1 MTVLLFSALLQYLLV
16 HALRKEQLDQLLGS
30 ISISFLEA
38 LASLQ
43 VLGVAQNTEGEN
55 VQNLFSLYIGQPH
68 EGKSM
73 HANGCEGKSLT
84 PMALRCHREPQTS
97 N

>member
-1 MTVLLFSALLQYLLV
+1 MTVLLISALLQYLLV
-16 HALRKEQLDQLLGS
+16 HELRKEQLDQLLGS
-30 ISISFLEA
+30 ISISCLVA

-43 VLGVAQNTEGEN
+43 ILGVAQDTEGEN

-84 PMALRCHREPQTS
+84 PMARTAVPSRAS